1 MVVQCKCW
9 CSDPNTP
16 LDAPGLDLNKYNR
29 GGFQLA
35 GTTRS
40 TPTSAT
46 GTVKRARCTGRSE
59 GDKGSP
65 RPCSFKIQAEFV
77 AEVLP
82 GKHGWVLRSVDGAN
96 HMLAESHGGKPHP
109 LVHSFSTVMESGR
122 LRKGTSRLRQ
132 AEYFKTGM
140 RMKLAGNS
148 CAMIHETLRIVAEE
162 EGREA
167 LWNLADIKEVFGLD
181 PKKRAANEEKDGV
194 PDKHQRCVNQCRE
207 ICAKI
212 RDEPEECEMF
222 LLHLNKFEKQLS
234 SRRRKRKAAMAL
246 GSHENE
252 GPANEGRVGQIPLGS
267 GAQQQ
272 PPQPHS
278 DPSVDLRAAPPQRPN
293 PPEMGVYQVPQPP
306 TPATP
311 GPGV

>member
-1 MVVQCKCW
+1 MM
-9 CSDPNTP
+9 P
-16 LDAPGLDLNKYNR
+16 LRLRHWPG
-29 GGFQLA
+29 GLA
-35 GTTRS
+35 SWRW
-40 TPTSAT
+40 
-46 GTVKRARCTGRSE
+46 
-59 GDKGSP
+59 
-65 RPCSFKIQAEFV
+65 QFV

-246 GSHENE
+246 GAHENE

>member
-1 MVVQCKCW
+1 MMQLKLRSW
-9 CSDPNTP
+9 
-16 LDAPGLDLNKYNR
+16 PGGL
-29 GGFQLA
+29 LA
-35 GTTRS
+35 LR
-40 TPTSAT
+40 
-46 GTVKRARCTGRSE
+46 
-59 GDKGSP
+59 
-65 RPCSFKIQAEFV
+65 QFV
-77 AEVLP
+77 ADVLP
-82 GKHGWVLRSVDGAN
+82 GKHGWVLRSVEGAD
-96 HMLAESHGGKPHP
+96 HILADSHGGKPHP
-109 LVHSFSTVMESGR
+109 LVSSRSAVMESGR

-194 PDKHQRCVNQCRE
+194 QDKHQRCVNQCRE

-212 RDEPEECEMF
+212 RDEQEECEMF
-222 LLHLNKFEKQLS
+222 LVHLNKFEKQLS
-234 SRRRKRKAAMAL
+234 SRRRKRKAALVL
-246 GSHENE
+246 GPLDNE
-252 GPANEGRVGQIPLGS
+252 GPLNEGRGPLGLLGLPS
-267 GAQQQ
+267 MPPGAPQQ
-272 PPQPHS
+272 PPHPQS
-278 DPSVDLRAAPPQRPN
+278 DPSGDLRGSDQRGQK